1 MHEIDLKGVF
11 LWAFLALEKMV
22 LGRHLISLVP
32 ISFPLSKYRESWLNA
47 ELNPI
52 WLSQSIACTDITNVV
67 IVIETRNV
75 KWESSSET
83 IDGILPMT
91 WVYVRH
97 VIYSRK
103 LTVDTS
109 SLVKEIIVLINSNR
123 APVRDINIA
132 SCLGEV
138 WKWIWEVEEQL
149 NLTEGQRLNRLEW
162 TVSHFR
168 KFLASRA
175 F

>member
-123 APVRDINIA
+123 DPVRDINIA